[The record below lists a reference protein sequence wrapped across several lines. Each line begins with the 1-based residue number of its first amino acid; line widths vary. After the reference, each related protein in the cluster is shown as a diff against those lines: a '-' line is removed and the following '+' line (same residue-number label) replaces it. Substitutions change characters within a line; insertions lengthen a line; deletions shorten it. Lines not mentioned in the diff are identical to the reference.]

1 MNDIQFSQHLI
12 EQDEIIDVRGI
23 TSHSVIGGLVEAY
36 TLSLRHEILL
46 PSDGSVSSSPYI
58 YTDAITIPAR
68 FIAEESAL
76 GPNLRA
82 AINRFKTGRKSIGYF
97 IDRWDNNEAF
107 DLYVDVHY
115 FPSPFDAV
123 RDTDIDLSSCQAD
136 IYESNK
142 DTRLN
147 HRTTYIV
154 QYRKGEVLATM
165 ENDASHHPMLTELD
179 VVNVLARVLQ
189 IVTTTLTA
197 ESK

>member
-1 MNDIQFSQHLI
+1 MNDMQFSQHLI
-12 EQDEIIDVRGI
+12 EQDEIIDVKGI

-36 TLSLRHEILL
+36 TLFLRHEILL
-46 PSDGSVSSSPYI
+46 PSDDKSSGPYI
-58 YTDAITIPAR
+58 YTDVITIPAR
-68 FIAEESAL
+68 FLVEESAI

-82 AINRFKTGRKSIGYF
+82 AINRLRTGRKSIGYF

-123 RDTDIDLSSCQAD
+123 RDTDIDLSSCRAD

-179 VVNVLARVLQ
+179 VVNALSRVLQ
-189 IVTTTLTA
+189 IVTTPTT

>member
-1 MNDIQFSQHLI
+1 MNDIQFSEHLI
-12 EQDEIIDVRGI
+12 EQDEIIDVKGI

-36 TLSLRHEILL
+36 TLFLRHEIVL
-46 PSDGSVSSSPYI
+46 PSDGSVSGPYI
-58 YTDAITIPAR
+58 YTDVITIPAR
-68 FIAEESAL
+68 FVAEESAL

-82 AINRFKTGRKSIGYF
+82 AINRLKTGRKSIGYF

-115 FPSPFDAV
+115 FPSPFDSV
-123 RDTDIDLSSCQAD
+123 KDTDIDLSSCQAD

-142 DTRLN
+142 DERLN
-147 HRTTYIV
+147 IRTTYIV

-165 ENDASHHPMLTELD
+165 SRDDASHHPLLTELD
-179 VVNVLARVLQ
+179 VVNVLSRVLQ
-189 IVTTTLTA
+189 IVTATPTN

>member
-12 EQDEIIDVRGI
+12 EQDEIIDVKGI

-36 TLSLRHEILL
+36 TLSLRHEIIL
-46 PSDGSVSSSPYI
+46 PSDGTVSGPYI
-58 YTDAITIPAR
+58 YTDVITIPAR
-68 FIAEESAL
+68 FVAKESAL

-97 IDRWDNNEAF
+97 IDRWDNMEKF
-107 DLYVDVHY
+107 DVYVDLHY
-115 FPSPFDAV
+115 FPSPFDSV
-123 RDTDIDLSSCQAD
+123 CDTDIDLSSCQAD

-142 DTRLN
+142 DTQLN

-165 ENDASHHPMLTELD
+165 EDDASHHPMLTELD
-179 VVNVLARVLQ
+179 VVNVLSRVLQ
-189 IVTTTLTA
+189 IVTTPAT

>member
-12 EQDEIIDVRGI
+12 EQDEIIDVKGI
-23 TSHSVIGGLVEAY
+23 TAHSVIGGLVEAY
-36 TLSLRHEILL
+36 TLRLRHEILL
-46 PSDGSVSSSPYI
+46 PSDGGVSGPYI
-58 YTDAITIPAR
+58 YTDVITIPAR

-82 AINRFKTGRKSIGYF
+82 VINRFKTGRKSIGYF
-97 IDRWDNNEAF
+97 IDRWDNNDAF
-107 DLYVDVHY
+107 DLYVDVNY

-123 RDTDIDLSSCQAD
+123 RDTDIDLSSCQSD

-147 HRTTYIV
+147 HRTTYII
-154 QYRKGEVLATM
+154 QYRGGEVLATM
-165 ENDASHHPMLTELD
+165 DNDVSHHPMLTELD
-179 VVNVLARVLQ
+179 VVNVLSRVLQ
-189 IVTTTLTA
+189 IVTTTLTN

>member
-1 MNDIQFSQHLI
+1 MNDIQFSEHLI
-12 EQDEIIDVRGI
+12 EQDEIVDVKGI
-23 TSHSVIGGLVEAY
+23 TAHSVIGGFVEAY
-36 TLSLRHEILL
+36 ALFLRHKIVL
-46 PSDGSVSSSPYI
+46 PSDGSVSGPYI
-58 YTDAITIPAR
+58 YTDVITIPAR
-68 FIAEESAL
+68 FVAEESAL

-107 DLYVDVHY
+107 DLYVDLHY

-123 RDTDIDLSSCQAD
+123 RDTDIDLSSCRAD

-142 DTRLN
+142 DTQLS

-165 ENDASHHPMLTELD
+165 DNDASHHPMLTELD

-189 IVTTTLTA
+189 IVTTTLTN